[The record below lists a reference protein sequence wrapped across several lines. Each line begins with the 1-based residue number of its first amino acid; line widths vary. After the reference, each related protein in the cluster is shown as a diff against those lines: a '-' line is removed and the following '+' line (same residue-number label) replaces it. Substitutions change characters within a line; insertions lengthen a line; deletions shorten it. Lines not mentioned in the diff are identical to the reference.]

1 MLNVDL
7 SKQQQ
12 SSDWGAQSLSEA
24 QLAYAASDVLHLHA
38 LRDKL
43 NVMLAR
49 EGRTDLAKACFDFL
63 PTRARLDLDGWE
75 AEDIFAHS

>member
-1 MLNVDL
+1 MHGIFYRSILM
-7 SKQQQ
+7 
-12 SSDWGAQSLSEA
+12 ATIMSLVTMTV
-24 QLAYAASDVLHLHA
+24 AYAASDVLHLHA
-38 LRDKL
+38 LREKL